1 MGDFIKEFW
10 GIFVALLSA
19 VAWLIRLEARI
30 AMNAAAIERLTA
42 QRHEDMVAAR
52 DARATTND
60 ALKDVK
66 SELGEIR
73 TDIKTLLRT
82 R

>member
-1 MGDFIKEFW
+1 MADMIKEFW
-10 GIFVALLSA
+10 GVFVALVTA
-19 VAWLIRLEARI
+19 IAWLIRLEARI
-30 AMNAAAIERLTA
+30 AMNAAAIERLA
-42 QRHEDMVAAR
+42 ALRSEDMIAAR
-52 DARATTND
+52 DARAATND
-60 ALKDVK
+60 TLKDVR